1 MAGSG
6 RGPSSSLKLDLLE
19 KAHAFSFFQVMRLL
33 PFFDGPN
40 ARIKAAQSGETGNV
54 RIRPKLSLAF
64 PPSDV
69 DSIEEFDEEEPRFL
83 VTATFLGLYG
93 PSSPLPTFYTE
104 DLVDEASEDESVS
117 RDFIDVI
124 NHRLFSLLFRCWVK
138 YRQLVQVVEERNPQ
152 HIQRL
157 FSLFGLGEKTLRR
170 RIPDAYG
177 LIRYIG
183 LLTQFPRSAVGLKA
197 LLQDALGDVRVQVIS
212 CVQRKAK
219 IPEDQRLFLGS
230 SGHCLGQDS
239 FLGEEI
245 EDRMGKF
252 RLRIGPL
259 NSRQFHGL
267 LPGRGECEKLAFL
280 TRFYVTDPLEYDAEL
295 VLAEGETQCACLGAP
310 EWSRLGLDT
319 WSFSTD
325 ETLGEVRARFYPVG
339 LV

>member
-1 MAGSG
+1 MAGSA
-6 RGPSSSLKLDLLE
+6 RGPSSNLKLDLLE
-19 KAHAFSFFQVMRLL
+19 KGHAFSFFQVMRLL

-40 ARIKAAQSGETGNV
+40 ARIKAAQSGKTGNV

-69 DSIEEFDEEEPRFL
+69 DSIEEFGEGEPRFL

-104 DLVDEASEDESVS
+104 DLIDEASEDESVS
-117 RDFIDVI
+117 KDFIDVI

-152 HIQRL
+152 HLQRL
-157 FSLFGLGEKTLRR
+157 FSLLGLGEKTLRR
-170 RIPDAYG
+170 VVPDAYR

-183 LLTQFPRSAVGLKA
+183 LLTQFPRSAVGLKV
-197 LLQDALGDVRVQVIS
+197 LLQDALGDVCVQVIS

-219 IPEDQRLFLGS
+219 IPRDQRLFLGS

-239 FLGEEI
+239 YLGEEI

-259 NSRQFHGL
+259 NSRQFQGL

-295 VLAEGETQCACLGAP
+295 VLAEGKTQCACLGAP

-319 WSFSTD
+319 WSFST
-325 ETLGEVRARFYPVG
+325 EALGEVSARFYPDQ
-339 LV
+339 